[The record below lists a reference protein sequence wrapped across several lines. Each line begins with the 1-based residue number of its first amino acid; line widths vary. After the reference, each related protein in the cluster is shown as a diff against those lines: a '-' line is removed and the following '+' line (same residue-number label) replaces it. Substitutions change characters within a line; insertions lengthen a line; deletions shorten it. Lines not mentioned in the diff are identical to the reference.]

1 MWRSEAICIFRNWLV
16 RCRRRGHVAALH
28 HNGRVHR
35 WIQLWHSQLRSSK
48 IGPALTVTSVLSLL
62 PFFDWYRPDVPHRM
76 AAIKQLEEAMPAELL
91 QEDAE
96 WFQAWKASGI
106 DQEVF
111 LPRYFRQ
118 LDLPGGERKCFTSAS
133 AAIAAYYKKIATQ
146 EEYERIRDEYGDTT
160 SVFAH
165 VQALT
170 SLGLQVRFVDNADA
184 EDVMEAIDAGIPVMV
199 GWYHRGDMLRGEPPM
214 CGSETCGHW
223 SVIHGYQSRY
233 SNDASWLMSD
243 PLGLPDIERGT
254 HNPALS
260 GYRVSVRQAA
270 FHQRWQVN
278 GPRSGWAIFVEAE

>member
-1 MWRSEAICIFRNWLV
+1 M
-16 RCRRRGHVAALH
+16 
-28 HNGRVHR
+28 
-35 WIQLWHSQLRSSK
+35 
-48 IGPALTVTSVLSLL
+48 LSGIIEMTLLLIVMGLALL
-62 PFFDWYRPDVPHRM
+62 PFFEWYNPDVPHRM

-91 QEDAE
+91 SEDAE

-106 DQEVF
+106 DQEVY

-118 LDLPGGERKCFTSAS
+118 LDLPGGERKCFTSSGAM
-133 AAIAAYYKKIATQ
+133 AAAYFKKIATQ
-146 EEYERIRDEYGDTT
+146 EEYERIRERYGDTT
-160 SVFAH
+160 SVYAH
-165 VQALT
+165 VKALT

-184 EDVMEAIDAGIPVMV
+184 EDVMEAIDAGVIVMA

-214 CGSETCGHW
+214 CGSEACGHW
-223 SVIHGYQSRY
+223 SVIHGYSGRY

-243 PLGLPDIERGT
+243 PLGLPDIERGS

-278 GPRSGWAIFVEAE
+278 GPRSGWAIFVEAQ